1 MPSQKR
7 SRPNTRVACKSCSTA
22 QVRVCN
28 GSSSILAISL
38 TKTQCEGSR
47 PSCARCSER
56 SLTCVYDT
64 ANNTRSRR
72 EEFRRQNI
80 VHRRLLSD
88 LRSSLN
94 SLGAL
99 SDGDALQV
107 LRTIT
112 GSEDPVATL
121 ASHQNMHQLP
131 PVIGSLQNVRRLPP
145 VLPMQAMNGAAV
157 PDDVLPFQYELM
169 MQHPTAFPAVAPL
182 VHVAGDLSALEP
194 LNQRMITVNP
204 TESDPRLA
212 GAKISHWTTVQIGDI
227 HARRLIGNYLET
239 DHSVIGLFDADLFL
253 NDLSTYSH
261 AFCSDFLV
269 TCILYWSCVCQLR
282 IPAVCATS

>member
-1 MPSQKR
+1 MPRGKR
-7 SRPNTRVACKSCSTA
+7 VRPNIRVACKNCSTA
-22 QVRVCN
+22 QVRVCS
-28 GSSSILAISL
+28 GIALFILRLADRKSV
-38 TKTQCEGSR
+38 SR
-47 PSCARCSER
+47 G
-56 SLTCVYDT
+56 D
-64 ANNTRSRR
+64 
-72 EEFRRQNI
+72 EFRRQNI

-99 SDGDALQV
+99 SDEDALQV

-145 VLPMQAMNGAAV
+145 VLPMQAINGTSV
-157 PDDVLPFQYELM
+157 PDDILPFQYELM
-169 MQHPTAFPAVAPL
+169 MQHSNAFPAVAPL

-194 LNQRMITVNP
+194 LNQRLITVDP
-204 TESDPRLA
+204 PESDPRLA
-212 GAKISHWTTVQIGDI
+212 GAKISRWTTVKIGETD
-227 HARRLIGNYLET
+227 ARRLIGHYLET
-239 DHSVIGLFDADLFL
+239 DHPIMGLFDADLFL
-253 NDLSTYSH
+253 EDLSSYSH

-269 TCILYWSCVCQLR
+269 TCILLWSCVCQLKF
-282 IPAVCATS
+282 PAVCVRYADVCTAVVQL

>member
-1 MPSQKR
+1 MPVRTVVQLKSEY
-7 SRPNTRVACKSCSTA
+7 VAGSFPVCS
-22 QVRVCN
+22 
-28 GSSSILAISL
+28 ISL
-38 TKTQCEGSR
+38 TETQCEGSR

-64 ANNTRSRR
+64 ANSNRSRR

-88 LRSSLN
+88 LRASLN

-112 GSEDPVATL
+112 ESEDPVATL
-121 ASHQNMHQLP
+121 ASHQNMHRLP
-131 PVIGSLQNVRRLPP
+131 PVIGSLQNVSRLPP
-145 VLPMQAMNGAAV
+145 VLPMRAVNGTSA
-157 PDDVLPFQYELM
+157 PDDILPFQYELM
-169 MQHPTAFPAVAPL
+169 MQHPNAFPAVAPL

-204 TESDPRLA
+204 PESDPRLS
-212 GAKISHWTTVQIGDI
+212 GAKVSRWTTVQIGETD
-227 HARRLIGNYLET
+227 ARRLIGNYLET
-239 DHSVIGLFDADLFL
+239 DHPIIGLFDADLFL
-253 NDLSTYSH
+253 EDLSSYSH
-261 AFCSDFLV
+261 TFCSEFLV
-269 TCILYWSCVCQLR
+269 TCILYWSCVCQRRFLQYR
-282 IPAVCATS
+282 TTR